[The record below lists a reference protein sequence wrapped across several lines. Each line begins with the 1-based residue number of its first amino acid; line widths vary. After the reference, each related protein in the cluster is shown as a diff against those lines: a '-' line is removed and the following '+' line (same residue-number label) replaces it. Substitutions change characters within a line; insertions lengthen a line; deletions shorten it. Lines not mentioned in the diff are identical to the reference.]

1 MEIVIRTA
9 ADSDLLRLLELESNS
24 FSYDRL
30 SRRSFQ
36 HWIKGSHG
44 ILLVAEFDG
53 SVMGYGLALMHKG
66 TRLARL
72 YSLAVD
78 PAARGKGIG
87 RNLIKQ
93 LEERA
98 AARGRLYMRMEVA
111 KGNKTAIALYES
123 MDYRIFGVY
132 HNYYD
137 DHNDALR
144 MHKRIRFPSTE
155 LITLTPTPWYRQTTP
170 FSCGPAALLMAMASL
185 DQNISPTQEMEL
197 DIWREATTIFMT
209 SGHGGCHPIGLALAA
224 HNRGFEARVLLNQ
237 RGPLF
242 LDGVRSQHKK
252 EIMAVV
258 DEQFRKRATEAG
270 IAISHSEAPLKM
282 IEDALESG
290 YAAIV
295 LVSTYRTTGNK
306 SPHWVTATTF
316 DDLCLYV
323 HDPEPAE
330 NQSELDCRHIPI
342 AREDFEK
349 MSVYGNSRLRTTVII
364 GKKKKPTRGSGL

>member
-1 MEIVIRTA
+1 MEPAIRTA
-9 ADSDLLRLLELESNS
+9 TDSDLPRLLELEGNS
-24 FSYDRL
+24 FSSDRL

-36 HWIKGSHG
+36 HWIKGTHG
-44 ILLVAEFDG
+44 ILLVAECDG
-53 SVMGYGLALMHKG
+53 SILGYGLALLHKG

-87 RNLIKQ
+87 RCLIKQ

-111 KGNKTAIALYES
+111 TGNQTAIALYES

-144 MHKRIRFPSTE
+144 MHKRIRFPATE
-155 LITLTPTPWYRQTTP
+155 LTTLAPIPWYRQTTQ

-185 DQNISPTQEMEL
+185 DQSMSPTQEMEL

-224 HNRGFEARVLLNQ
+224 HTRGFDAQVLLNQ

-258 DEQFRKRATEAG
+258 DGQFRKRAKEAG
-270 IAISHSEAPLKM
+270 IVITHSEAPLKK
-282 IEDALESG
+282 IETALKSG
-290 YAAIV
+290 DAAIV

-330 NQSELDCRHIPI
+330 NQSELVCRHIPI

-349 MSVYGNSRLRTTVII
+349 MSVYGNSRLRTAVII
-364 GKKKKPTRGSGL
+364 KKKKRPVPRNEP